1 MVTLNKKQTSL
12 ALVAVVFA
20 TAMIVGTIASAD
32 NMAFATHKK
41 VKQKIGQSNA
51 ASQNTACSSNG
62 GFANGIGTGGLLAG
76 IGAGIGGPAGLNLC
90 FNTNPQTNANTGN
103 ELVTP

>member
-32 NMAFATHKK
+32 NMAFATSKK
-41 VKQKIGQSNA
+41 VKQKIGESNS
-51 ASQNTACSSNG
+51 ASQTTSCSANG
-62 GFANGIGTGGLLAG
+62 GSGLGTGSALLLGAG
-76 IGAGIGGPAGLNLC
+76 IGAGGLGGLNLC
-90 FNTNPQTNANTGN
+90 FNTNPQTNINQGSTAAQ
-103 ELVTP
+103 P

>member
-1 MVTLNKKQTSL
+1 
-12 ALVAVVFA
+12 AVVFA

-41 VKQKIGQSNA
+41 VKQKIGQSNT
-51 ASQNTACSSNG
+51 SEQGLTCSANG

-76 IGAGIGGPAGLNLC
+76 IGAGIGGTGGLNLC
-90 FNTNPQTNANTGN
+90 FNTNPQTNANQGN
-103 ELVTP
+103 IAAQP